1 MEKPI
6 EERQSHI
13 DLTEPCDEF
22 GCTHSDYRGV
32 LAWFLHTT
40 CDRLGMKTGYC
51 CHSCNNRKCGNPKH
65 LYWGTAKENADDLKR
80 ADPDRQK
87 RVARARIEKDP
98 DCYRKAALKG
108 INSPV

>member
-1 MEKPI
+1 MRTKLVDYMEKPV
-6 EERQSHI
+6 EERRAHI

-51 CHSCNNRKCGNPKH
+51 CHACNNRKCGNPRH
-65 LYWGTAKENADDLKR
+65 LYWGTAKENSADMRNANPDL
-80 ADPDRQK
+80 QK
-87 RVARARIEKDP
+87 E
-98 DCYRKAALKG
+98 
-108 INSPV
+108 NS